1 MGCIAGSAMELDI
14 ADAVPGK
21 VTDLKPDENYGRMLI
36 LFIAYDCFQNLF
48 INLSS
53 SRHKRS
59 SLDLKFDL
67 RSIEFRMFKTSLK
80 DLKVSA

>member
-48 INLSS
+48 I
-53 SRHKRS
+53 
-59 SLDLKFDL
+59 DL
-67 RSIEFRMFKTSLK
+67 SLK
-80 DLKVSA
+80 SLPLDEKAWYCQAEV